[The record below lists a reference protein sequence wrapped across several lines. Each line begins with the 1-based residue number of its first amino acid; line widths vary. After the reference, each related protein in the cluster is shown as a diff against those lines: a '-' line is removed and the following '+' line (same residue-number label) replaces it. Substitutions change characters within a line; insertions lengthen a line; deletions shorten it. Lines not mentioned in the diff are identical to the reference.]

1 MNKKT
6 ILGYAL
12 GPIGSGLLGL
22 ISLPIIAWFYSVEDV
37 GRIYMLQVFTS
48 FSILFFCLGL
58 DQVYVREYHDTN
70 NKPLLLKTVVFP
82 SLALCLLILV
92 LLFIIDPYFISYW
105 LYDIESVYLSLI
117 TIACFL
123 IALLSRFLSLIL
135 RMQERA
141 FAFSMSQL
149 LPKILLLF
157 FILFTVWWGYSRDSY
172 NLLTAYALTLYFA
185 FIIYAW
191 NTKKDWL
198 PAINMKIDRQQ
209 FKTYL
214 LFSLPLLVGGLAS
227 WGLNTVDK
235 LFLRGMTNYS
245 ELGIYSVAMSLAG
258 VATMIAGIFNTIW
271 APMVYKWVS
280 TGNIDYQK
288 IDQISEY
295 VLAAIYFVV
304 VGSGLFAWVI
314 PYFLPQEYEKVQTLI
329 TICLIGP
336 LLYTLSETTAVGIA
350 ITRKTKFSMY
360 ASIIA
365 MIVGV
370 IGSYLLIPILG
381 ASGAAISTACSMWIF
396 IICRTEFS
404 CLVWRNIPRSKI
416 YLTTFIC
423 LFNAVLYALIGKDL
437 GYLYILIWVLF
448 FVLGI
453 FFFRKSLGLAKNELI
468 SVYFKFKKRTN

>member
-1 MNKKT
+1 MNRKVL
-6 ILGYAL
+6 LGYAV

-22 ISLPIIAWFYSVEDV
+22 LSLPIITWFYSVEDV
-37 GRIYMLQVFTS
+37 GRISMLQVFTS

-58 DQVYVREYHDTN
+58 DQAYVREYHDTN

-92 LLFIIDPYFISYW
+92 SLFIIDPYFISYW

-117 TIACFL
+117 TMACFL

-157 FILFTVWWGYSRDSY
+157 CILFTVWWGYSRDSY
-172 NLLTAYALTLYFA
+172 NLLTANAIALYFA
-185 FIIYAW
+185 FMVYAW

-198 PAINMKIDRQQ
+198 PAINMKIDKQN

-214 LFSLPLLVGGLAS
+214 VFSLPLLVGGLAS

-235 LFLRGMTNYS
+235 LFLRGMASYS

-280 TGNIDYQK
+280 IGNIDYQK
-288 IDQISEY
+288 IDQVSEY

-304 VGSGLFAWVI
+304 VASGLFAWVI
-314 PYFLPQEYEKVQTLI
+314 PYFLPQEYEKVQILI

-336 LLYTLSETTAVGIA
+336 LFYTLSETTAVGIA

-360 ASIIA
+360 ASIVA

-370 IGSYLLIPILG
+370 IGSYLLVPSLG
-381 ASGAAISTACSMWIF
+381 ASGAAISLAVSFWIF
-396 IICRTEFS
+396 YIMRTEFS
-404 CLVWRNIPRSKI
+404 KIVWREIPFIKSYWISFILLFLAIVNVFISLGNIYRYLLWGGAFIIGI
-416 YLTTFIC
+416 YIF
-423 LFNAVLYALIGKDL
+423 KDL
-437 GYLYILIWVLF
+437 ILLSFTKNRKIW
-448 FVLGI
+448 
-453 FFFRKSLGLAKNELI
+453 
-468 SVYFKFKKRTN
+468 